1 MGLTPFSSSPVLE
14 PNWNEIF
21 GFTQILCKFDFGV
34 SVWSR
39 LNTKCRFQDVHFIWR
54 DYRPLTLLFGSEH
67 GLAVIHCFK
76 LNVPSKRQNI
86 IVYWQIDDVSMLF
99 TSSRIA
105 YWVNRTCIHEYKH
118 FVYVYIVPMV
128 WFWIEWTRQF
138 RVIDSSGSTLEKIY
152 LFFPNDIDLDL
163 LFRYFDYP
171 VIFSNLLAAFQEM
184 WCWLSK
190 LD

>member
-67 GLAVIHCFK
+67 GLAVIHCLK
-76 LNVPSKRQNI
+76 IKCMLHSKRQNI

-138 RVIDSSGSTLEKIY
+138 RVIDSSGSTLEKYICFSRMIY
-152 LFFPNDIDLDL
+152 
-163 LFRYFDYP
+163 YFDILIIQSYFLTSTGRVP
-171 VIFSNLLAAFQEM
+171 KSSADA
-184 WCWLSK
+184 
-190 LD
+190 